1 VTDQGLALTARPGPA
16 RRTRPT
22 RIWTLSVVALLGST
36 ADSFVLLLVLW
47 LAAPLGWAG
56 WQTALVVVGLRLPT
70 LLCGPLAGR
79 AVDRWGARPVI
90 AVDLAGR
97 AVLMMILLGFAHTG
111 RLPLVPVLILGAI
124 SGALSPASYA
134 GVRWLTPRLVSE
146 DRLGRANAVVA
157 LSDQLPLLVAP
168 ALVGPALAVLGLAWS
183 LSVPVGLLVIALVLT
198 WRLPT
203 AGPSVGT
210 RRPTRS
216 AFDAPTRAAPVVAIL
231 ALSTAYYLLYGPFE
245 TASPSFVRNQLHAG
259 NGTYSLLWTLFGA
272 GAVATLALA
281 APLARRHP
289 GRVNACGALIWG
301 LVMLPVAFLH
311 SAVATAAIFL
321 AGGAVWGPYTAVET
335 SALQRWTDPSVHGV
349 MFGRE
354 RGLLAGAAP
363 VGAAIGAIALPHTA
377 PNVVLG
383 VSAAACAA
391 AGLLA
396 LANRDLRRAP

>member
-1 VTDQGLALTARPGPA
+1 
-16 RRTRPT
+16 
-22 RIWTLSVVALLGST
+22 VVALLGST
-36 ADSFVLLLVLW
+36 ADSFLLLLVLW

-56 WQTALVVVGLRLPT
+56 WQTALVVVALRLPT
-70 LLCGPLAGR
+70 LACGPLAGR
-79 AVDRWGARPVI
+79 AVDRWGARPMI
-90 AVDLAGR
+90 AVDLTGR
-97 AVLMMILLGFAHTG
+97 AVLMVILLGLAHTG
-111 RLPLVPVLILGAI
+111 RLPLVPVIVLGAI
-124 SGALSPASYA
+124 SGALSPATYA
-134 GVRWLTPRLVSE
+134 GVRWLTPRLVSG

-157 LSDQLPLLVAP
+157 LSDQLTLLVAP

-183 LSVPVGLLVIALVLT
+183 LSVPVGLLVIGLVLT

-203 AGPSVGT
+203 AGHPVPA
-210 RRPTRS
+210 RRPNRS
-216 AFDAPTRAAPVVAIL
+216 DSAAPNQPAPVLAIL

-259 NGTYSLLWTLFGA
+259 NGTYGLLWTLFGA

-281 APLARRHP
+281 APLTRRHP

-301 LVMLPVAFLH
+301 VVMLPVAFLH
-311 SAVATAAIFL
+311 STVATAAIFL

-335 SALQRWTDPSVHGV
+335 SALHRWTDPSTHGV
-349 MFGRE
+349 VFGRQ
-354 RGLLAGAAP
+354 RGLLSSAAP
-363 VGAAIGAIALPHTA
+363 VGAAIGAIVLPHTT

-383 VSAAACAA
+383 VSAAACAV